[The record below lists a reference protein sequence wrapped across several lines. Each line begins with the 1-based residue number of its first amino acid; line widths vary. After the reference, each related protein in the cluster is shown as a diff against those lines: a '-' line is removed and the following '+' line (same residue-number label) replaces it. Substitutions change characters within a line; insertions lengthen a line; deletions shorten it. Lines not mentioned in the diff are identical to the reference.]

1 MTVRNILK
9 KMLRILLSRWKLILV
24 ILAVLA
30 LGGWWYY
37 GKTQAAKIS
46 QTFVRPTQENLVKT
60 LQVSGVVDV
69 TEKARLRFIAGGK
82 ITYLGAKEG
91 DQVKKGQTLAIIDRA
106 TLQKQLNQDLNN
118 YMKERWDFEQGKDDV
133 PERTL
138 TDAERRDLDK
148 SQWDLENQVLNVEI
162 RDISIQ
168 NTVISAPFAGI
179 LTVSPTNVT
188 GVQLLATDAF
198 ELVNPETLIFVA
210 KVDEADIAQIKTGQ
224 LTNIVLDAYLE
235 KNFKTAVDSIA
246 FTNSQS
252 TSGTTFE
259 VKFPLSQVADRG
271 LLRLGMNGDAN
282 IVLDER
288 QNVMTIPI
296 TATKQR
302 DDKTYVDVKTSDN
315 STQER
320 EIQVGLENDDTYEV
334 LSGLSLDDEILLPE

>member
-1 MTVRNILK
+1 
-9 KMLRILLSRWKLILV
+9 LV